1 MKYLFTLIFI
11 TLFVSGNSFGQLTT
25 QKGGHSY
32 TLDIP
37 NYMVK
42 TYELND
48 VATLQYMNAGKEA
61 YVVVIEDSKDQL
73 QSAGLKYVNAKD
85 FLEFFLKDYNNDAAE
100 RKIGKINEFASNANN
115 VAQAEF
121 TWKDD
126 KTSYFMI
133 TTAVESKTHFYK
145 ILTWTIGANKDRLH
159 DDFLAIAKSL
169 KD

>member
-1 MKYLFTLIFI
+1 MKYLVTLLLINLI
-11 TLFVSGNSFGQLTT
+11 LSTTSFGQLTA
-25 QKGGHSY
+25 QKGGHCY
-32 TLDIP
+32 TLDVP

-48 VATLQYMNAGKEA
+48 VASLQYMNAGKEA

-85 FLEFFLKDYNNDAAE
+85 FLEFFLKDYNKDASD
-100 RKIGKINEFASNANN
+100 RKIGKISEFTSNDNSI
-115 VAQAEF
+115 AQAEF

-126 KTSYFMI
+126 KASYFMI
-133 TTAVESKTHFYK
+133 TTAVESKSHFYK
-145 ILTWTIGANKDRLH
+145 ILTWTIADNKDSLKP
-159 DDFLAIAKSL
+159 DFMAIAKSL